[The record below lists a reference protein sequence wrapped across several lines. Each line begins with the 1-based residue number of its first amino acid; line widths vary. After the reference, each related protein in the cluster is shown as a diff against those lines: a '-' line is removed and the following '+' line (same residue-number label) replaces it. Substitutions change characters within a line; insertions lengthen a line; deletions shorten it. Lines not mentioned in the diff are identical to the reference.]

1 MYYAILTEAGTV
13 LDLECDPSE
22 VDERTQALN
31 GVLITQAE
39 TPELYKKRREQVT
52 NGQFNWI

>member
-22 VDERTQALN
+22 VDERTEELN

-39 TPELYKKRREQVT
+39 TPELYKKRREKDT
-52 NGQFNWI
+52 NSQFNWM

>member
-13 LDLECDPSE
+13 LDLECDSIE
-22 VDERTQALN
+22 VDARTEALN

-39 TPELYKKRREQVT
+39 TQELYKKRREPDT
-52 NGQFNWI
+52 NGQLNWM